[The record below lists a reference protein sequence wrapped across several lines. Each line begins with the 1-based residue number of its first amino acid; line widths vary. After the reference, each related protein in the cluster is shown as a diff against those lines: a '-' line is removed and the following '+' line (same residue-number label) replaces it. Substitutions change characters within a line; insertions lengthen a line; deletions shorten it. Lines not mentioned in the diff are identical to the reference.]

1 MDDAS
6 LFRYTNFASLIDLLV
21 KRKISL
27 LDPGKWTDRNDSA
40 FIKLYGSSL
49 GFKSL
54 YAICFT
60 SSVETSHHW
69 HAFAPGTDGV
79 RIEFDKYGLIEC
91 LENDKN
97 SIDHGKVKYKTL
109 KEVESQNFELGE
121 MPFIKRYAFRGED
134 EYRVF
139 YASKR
144 LLKSKI
150 YEIKL
155 DLSCIKKI
163 TINNNLPKELAD
175 PLKKL
180 ICSIDGCETISVSR
194 STLNYNNR
202 WVTAGVKKSQ
212 VLSI

>member
-1 MDDAS
+1 LDDAS

-79 RIEFDKYGLIEC
+79 RIEFDKYGLIE
-91 LENDKN
+91 
-97 SIDHGKVKYKTL
+97 
-109 KEVESQNFELGE
+109 
-121 MPFIKRYAFRGED
+121 
-134 EYRVF
+134 
-139 YASKR
+139 
-144 LLKSKI
+144 
-150 YEIKL
+150 
-155 DLSCIKKI
+155 DLSIPEHNHCLDKVVHRARVIDRDNDSYFEKI
-163 TINNNLPKELAD
+163 TDYETGEIIHHCEELLSQHQNHGSA
-175 PLKKL
+175 KK
-180 ICSIDGCETISVSR
+180 R
-194 STLNYNNR
+194 SD
-202 WVTAGVKKSQ
+202 
-212 VLSI
+212 